1 MINDLELSEL
11 ISVKLLHDLS
21 GAIGAINNGTEL
33 LKDANN
39 DIYDKSVELIESS
52 AKDAIAKILLF
63 RQAYGSAS
71 SSSQTTIKTLKTLTD
86 DFYHSGN
93 VKVQWS
99 KESLEAGSQIAVEGM
114 FAKTL
119 LNVIMMMSKTMV
131 YGGKIQVSPKKS
143 NNKDSCVIT
152 AKGKLIKIST
162 EQLEILQKKE
172 TTCKIDVKN
181 VQFYLVKRLSE
192 TLNMD
197 LKISVEQESL
207 EIKIA

>member
-1 MINDLELSEL
+1 MINNLELSEL

-39 DIYDKSVELIESS
+39 DIYDKSLELIEDS
-52 AKDAIAKILLF
+52 AKYAIAKILFF

-71 SSSQTTIKTLKTLTD
+71 SSSQTTLKFLKTLTD

-93 VKVQWS
+93 VSVSWS
-99 KESLEAGSQIAVEGM
+99 KESVEQGSQIAVDGI
-114 FAKTL
+114 FAKIL
-119 LNVIMMMSKTMV
+119 LNATMMAAKTMV
-131 YGGKIQVSPKKS
+131 YGGKIQVTPKKS

-172 TTCKIDVKN
+172 VTCKIDVKN
-181 VQFYLVKRLSE
+181 VQFYLVRRLCE

-197 LKISVEQESL
+197 LKISAGQESL
-207 EIKIA
+207 EIKIV